1 MKLGFTRSNADP
13 NLYFKVVKGKP
24 LIPELYVDDL
34 FLTGTDPLIH
44 QCKRELTAEFKMKD
58 LGRMSRPKGLAETY
72 RDFPFSRKIHYE
84 VSGMMDCKSME
95 LNFKK
100 LRSNVAGPVLLSIG
114 NS

>member
-13 NLYFKVVKGKP
+13 NPYFKDVKGKP
-24 LIPELYVDDL
+24 LILVLYVDDL
-34 FLTGTDPLIH
+34 FLTGADPLIH
-44 QCKRELTAEFKMKD
+44 QCKRELATEFEMKD
-58 LGRMSRPKGLAETY
+58 LGLMSRPEGLAETW

-100 LRSNVAGPVLLSIG
+100 LSSSVAGPVLLSIV